1 MDEVRDGIDRERQG
15 RRRRRRRGVLRD
27 RSLRVQVTERE
38 YVLVRSAAQR
48 MGLAVGAY
56 AAEVVVAAASESD
69 PPQWSP
75 LRELMSEVMRA
86 AGQVRRVGV
95 NLNQAVAALH
105 SAGYPTGALHEY
117 ARVATTTVT
126 KLDDVAEEIRR
137 KVR

>member
-1 MDEVRDGIDRERQG
+1 M
-15 RRRRRRRGVLRD
+15 
-27 RSLRVQVTERE
+27 QVSESE
-38 YVLVRSAAQR
+38 YIVVRSAAQR
-48 MGLAVGAY
+48 LGLAVGAY
-56 AAEVVVAAASESD
+56 AAEVVVAVASQSD

-105 SAGYPTGALHEY
+105 SAGYPTAALQEY
-117 ARVATTTVT
+117 ARVAVTTVT

-137 KVR
+137 NVR